1 MGNEVVTKALLL
13 LSNLNVWKDNT
24 SLIFTH

>member
-1 MGNEVVTKALLL
+1 MGNEVVTNALFL
-13 LSNLNVWKDNT
+13 LSNLNVWKDIT